1 MSLGLLVYAAAK
13 PIFKIYFII
22 AVGFYLAKKNILTVA
37 TTRDIAD
44 AIVTAIMPC
53 LIFDNIVTNLKS
65 SDIKNLGIIFFT
77 GTLLFIIG
85 LAMAYVT
92 HIVTRSPKRWL
103 GGLLSVGLFPNI
115 SDLPIAYL
123 QTLSKGDVIF
133 TADEGNLGV
142 AYVCIF
148 LASQVFYQFSLG
160 LYRLIEWD
168 FREELLGDSIIDE
181 EKKLEDSSEE
191 DSHFPI
197 HTATNPNNLS
207 LPIPLDPSRPAIS
220 IDDEISITSSSDS
233 QAILESAST
242 TNDSEQP
249 NQHLSPLPS
258 QSQAQSQLQSQSQ
271 SQPQRHPSILKKV
284 SSNRDSH
291 HIHHSHIDPEQE
303 EINQHDEFLRV
314 RSLKK
319 VTSNPRSITSGGSSR
334 RNSISSVNY
343 NTLQMIPS
351 RTTELRKLRSQDI
364 HDVINEYSEF
374 ENLRHNEIKKTITAM
389 SDVGAISVKDSRKS
403 TIIDDS
409 QDEVPLTRGQKFK
422 KQLIQTAKN
431 FLAPNSV
438 SLIVSTIIAMS
449 PPLKALFVTTD
460 NFTIHPAPDG
470 QPPLSFIIDLTSYIG
485 AASVPLGLL
494 LLGATISRL
503 QVKRMP
509 PGFWKTAVMITA
521 ARLIIIP
528 IFGVGLTTGFHKGGW
543 YGDDKLIRFVS
554 VLEFGLPNATALVY
568 FTAFYTDPTSE
579 DFLQMDCLAVCL
591 ICQYSILF
599 ITLPFL
605 VTFTLS
611 VSLGF

>member
-1 MSLGLLVYAAAK
+1 MSLGLIVYAAAK

-22 AVGFYLAKKNILTVA
+22 ALGFFLAKKNILTVT

-44 AIVTAIMPC
+44 AIVSAIMPC

-77 GTLLFIIG
+77 GTLLFLCG
-85 LAMAYVT
+85 VVLAYIT
-92 HIVTRSPKRWL
+92 HILTKSPKRWL

-123 QTLSKGDVIF
+123 QTLSQGDVIF
-133 TADEGNLGV
+133 TTAQGSLGV

-168 FREELLGDSIIDE
+168 FRDELLAESIIDE
-181 EKKLEDSSEE
+181 EKQFDDSSE
-191 DSHFPI
+191 DD
-197 HTATNPNNLS
+197 TNNLTTQQQQQKS
-207 LPIPLDPSRPAIS
+207 NNLPIPLSANVPTVSIDDAIS
-220 IDDEISITSSSDS
+220 ISSSDDS
-233 QAILESAST
+233 QAISNHDDELNDENDENDETSITSEKTKKKSKAS
-242 TNDSEQP
+242 N
-249 NQHLSPLPS
+249 
-258 QSQAQSQLQSQSQ
+258 
-271 SQPQRHPSILKKV
+271 
-284 SSNRDSH
+284 
-291 HIHHSHIDPEQE
+291 PERE
-303 EINQHDEFLRV
+303 ETNQHDEFLRAH
-314 RSLKK
+314 SLSKLN
-319 VTSNPRSITSGGSSR
+319 SNPRSLSSTNSSR
-334 RNSISSVNY
+334 RDSLSGANINS
-343 NTLQMIPS
+343 LQMIPS
-351 RTTELRKLRSQDI
+351 RTTELRRLKSQDI
-364 HDVINEYSEF
+364 QDVINEYSEF
-374 ENLRHNEIKKTITAM
+374 ENLKHNEIRKTITAM
-389 SDVGAISVKDSRKS
+389 SDVGAISVKDKNDRL
-403 TIIDDS
+403 IDSD
-409 QDEVPLTRGQKFK
+409 DTPPILTRGQKFK
-422 KQLIQTAKN
+422 KQLLQIGKN

-449 PPLKALFVTTD
+449 PPLKALFVPTD
-460 NFTIHPAPDG
+460 NFSIPPAPDG
-470 QPPLSFIIDLTSYIG
+470 QPPLSFIIDLTSYVG

-509 PGFWKTAVMITA
+509 PGFWKTAVMMTA

-528 IFGVGLTTGFHKGGW
+528 IIGVGLTTGFSRGGW

-568 FTAFYTDPTSE
+568 FTAFYTDPTS
-579 DFLQMDCLAVCL
+579 DDHLQMDCLAICL

-599 ITLPFL
+599 ITLPIL